1 MAEKLQIVIDVDGRK
16 ATTTLKNVDDGVVK
30 IGKSSKK
37 TSKSVSGLRNAI
49 GGIALGASAKAAF
62 DSIVSAGLATQ
73 RMMNTLEV
81 ATGDAGNSMQFLRDE
96 SNRLGLDL
104 EKSAIAFSKF
114 AAAAKGTALEGQ
126 GARDVFS
133 SVATASVA
141 MGLTAE
147 QTEGAMRALEQM
159 MSKGNVQAEELRGQ
173 LGERLPGAFSLAA
186 KSMGVTTQELNKMLE
201 RGEVLAV
208 DLLPK
213 LAKTLNEE
221 FGEGAQTASGNA
233 QAQFNRLSTAI
244 FTLSNAVAESGV
256 LQALAD
262 MAGVVA
268 DSANAWA
275 TWINVWNESE
285 TDATALAFRINDLG
299 EEIAEMAASG
309 EDVAE
314 LNAELARL
322 MGLRS
327 ALIAA
332 APSGDKGAGAGDG
345 EADREQIKLDKLL
358 LARNAYFA
366 NLQILT
372 DAAEGS
378 AEEIAIAS
386 EEVRHNKEL
395 AAQSLLHQQLWA
407 NDKLSAEQRAQLKK
421 DSIKAA
427 ENLEAKH
434 QGNLKKIDDV
444 STKGKLNAAKT
455 GLGQL
460 SALMNTENRKAFE
473 IGKAAATANAV
484 IKTYEAAT
492 GAYAA
497 LAGIP
502 IVGPALGAVAAAA
515 AIAAGMA
522 NIQAIQSTSFGSQ
535 GAGVASGGGI
545 PNVGGGSV
553 PTPQPA
559 PEAPAQQQA
568 GGFEVTLIL
577 QALDPNSITDETMQR
592 MADSL
597 AAPLEESFGRGVGTN
612 RAVMV

>member
-1 MAEKLQIVIDVDGRK
+1 MAEKLQIVVDIQGGK
-16 ATTTLKNVDDGVVK
+16 AITTLKKVDDGVEK
-30 IGKSSKK
+30 IGKAAKK
-37 TSKSVSGLRNAI
+37 TSKSVSGLRNVI

-62 DSIVSAGLATQ
+62 DSIVSAGMATQ
-73 RMMNTLEV
+73 RIMNTLDV
-81 ATGDAGNSMQFLRDE
+81 ATGDAANSMEFLRSEAD
-96 SNRLGLDL
+96 RLGLDI

-133 SVATASVA
+133 AVATASAA

-147 QTEGAMRALEQM
+147 QAEGAMRALEQM

-186 KSMGVTTQELNKMLE
+186 KSMGVTTSELNKMLE

-213 LAKTLNEE
+213 LAQTLNDE

-256 LQALAD
+256 LQALGD
-262 MAGVVA
+262 MAGIVA
-268 DSANAWA
+268 ESANAWA

-285 TDATALAFRINDLG
+285 TDAQALAFRINDLG
-299 EEIAEMAASG
+299 QEIEDMAARG
-309 EDVAE
+309 EDVAA

-322 MGLRS
+322 ISIRS
-327 ALIAA
+327 ALLAA
-332 APSGDKGAGAGDG
+332 APSGGGRDGGGDG
-345 EADREQIKLDKLL
+345 EVDAEQVKLDKLL
-358 LARNAYFA
+358 LARNQYFA

-378 AEEIAIAS
+378 AEEIAIAA
-386 EEVRHNKEL
+386 EEVRHNREL
-395 AAQSLLHQQLWA
+395 AAQFTLHQKLWA
-407 NDKLSAEQRAQLKK
+407 NDKLSAEQRAQLRI
-421 DSIKAA
+421 DSDQAA

-434 QGNLKKIDDV
+434 QLNLKKIDD
-444 STKGKLNAAKT
+444 TANKGKMNALKS

-460 SALMNTENRKAFE
+460 SSLMNSENRKAFE
-473 IGKAAATANAV
+473 VGKAAATANAV

-502 IVGPALGAVAAAA
+502 IVGPALGAIAAAA
-515 AIAAGMA
+515 AVAAGLA
-522 NIQAIQSTSFGSQ
+522 NVQAIQSTTFGSK
-535 GAGVASGGGI
+535 GAGAASGGGI
-545 PNVGGGSV
+545 PNVGGGAAPV
-553 PTPQPA
+553 PQQGFQP
-559 PEAPAQQQA
+559 QQQQT
-568 GGFEVTLIL
+568 GGTEVTIIL
-577 QALDPNSITDETMQR
+577 QALDPESISNDTMRGIGEKLAPHLADAQR
-592 MADSL
+592 
-597 AAPLEESFGRGVGTN
+597 RGIDTVIIT
-612 RAVMV
+612 